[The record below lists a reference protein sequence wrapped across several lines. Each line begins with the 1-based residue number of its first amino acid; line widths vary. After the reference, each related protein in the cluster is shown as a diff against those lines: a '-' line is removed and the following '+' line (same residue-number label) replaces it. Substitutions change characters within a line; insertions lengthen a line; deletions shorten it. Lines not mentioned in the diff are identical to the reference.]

1 MRECR
6 VKSVS
11 RMQIIIK
18 SNLLI
23 HGDPK
28 KPLMIACDAS
38 AYAIGAV
45 LSHLMPDWSK
55 KPIMFTSRMLSK
67 AEKNYSQ
74 IEKEGLGI
82 IFVVKNF
89 TSLFTEDTLRFKL
102 TIKPLLGLWTE
113 NKPIPAM
120 TSIRTQRCFIWIWLY
135 S

>member
-38 AYAIGAV
+38 TYAIGAV

-74 IEKEGLGI
+74 IEKEGLAI

-89 TSLFTEDTLRFKL
+89 TSLFTEDT
-102 TIKPLLGLWTE
+102 
-113 NKPIPAM
+113 
-120 TSIRTQRCFIWIWLY
+120 
-135 S
+135 

>member
-1 MRECR
+1 MEMRECR

-38 AYAIGAV
+38 TYAVGAV

-74 IEKEGLGI
+74 IEKEGLAI

-102 TIKPLLGLWTE
+102 TIKPLLGL
-113 NKPIPAM
+113 
-120 TSIRTQRCFIWIWLY
+120 
-135 S
+135 